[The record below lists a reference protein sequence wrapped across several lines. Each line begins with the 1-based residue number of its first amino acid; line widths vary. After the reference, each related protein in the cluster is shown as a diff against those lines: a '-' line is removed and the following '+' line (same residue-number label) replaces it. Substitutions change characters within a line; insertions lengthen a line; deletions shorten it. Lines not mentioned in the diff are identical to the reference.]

1 MKIYLSGRISGLTE
15 KEYTENFEQ
24 AKHDVYFMYYSQIE
38 DLIDIVNPLDLK
50 PFLGIKMYWCYMAT
64 DLYYLS
70 KCDAIALQKNY
81 KDSRGARIELAF
93 AKLLKQTIIF
103 L

>member
-1 MKIYLSGRISGLTE
+1 
-15 KEYTENFEQ
+15 
-24 AKHDVYFMYYSQIE
+24 
-38 DLIDIVNPLDLK
+38 
-50 PFLGIKMYWCYMAT
+50 MAT

-81 KDSRGARIELAF
+81 KDSRGAIIELAF
-93 AKLLKQTIIF
+93 AKLLKLKIIF

>member
-1 MKIYLSGRISGLTE
+1 MKIYLSGKISGLTE
-15 KEYTENFEQ
+15 KEYIQNFED
-24 AKHDVYFMYYSQIE
+24 AKWQVWKQVSDLYMKDVI
-38 DLIDIVNPLDLK
+38 NPLELK

-81 KDSRGARIELAF
+81 KDSRGAIIELAF
-93 AKLLKQTIIF
+93 AKLLKLKIIF